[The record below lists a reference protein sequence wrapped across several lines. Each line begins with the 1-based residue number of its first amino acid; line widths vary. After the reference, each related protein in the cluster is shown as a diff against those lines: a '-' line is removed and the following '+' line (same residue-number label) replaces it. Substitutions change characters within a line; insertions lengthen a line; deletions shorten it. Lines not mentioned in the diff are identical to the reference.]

1 MNDRIKVPT
10 EAEQE
15 SLSRLLAHRVIDGD
29 EMTYEEIAAVGGCS
43 KQNIEQC
50 ENRAIRKLKRLSREL
65 KKLREYLR

>member
-1 MNDRIKVPT
+1 MNVRIKPLSPR
-10 EAEQE
+10 EQE
-15 SLSRLLAHRVIDGD
+15 SLDRILAYEIVEGE
-29 EMTYEEIAAVGGCS
+29 EMAYEEIAAVGQCS